1 MRSMVS
7 NGRFIFERMLEW
19 PKCKSAV
26 NHIMGGLQGEFIGF
40 GCGYCNGRAVY
51 RLVDTT
57 KSRLLYEADPESTIL
72 M

>member
-51 RLVDTT
+51 WLVDAT
-57 KSRLLYEADPESTIL
+57 KSRLLYEAGPESTIL

>member
-26 NHIMGGLQGEFIGF
+26 NHIMGGLQGGLSGLDVAIVMAARFIGWWI
-40 GCGYCNGRAVY
+40 A
-51 RLVDTT
+51 T
-57 KSRLLYEADPESTIL
+57 KSRLLYEAGPESTIL